1 MTQDAKKDE
10 FRKYLE
16 KAGVLELL
24 TKSLVSLYEEPEK
37 PNDALSYLKNSVGGS
52 PSDKETIAKLREEN
66 EMLKQKVKELEA
78 SQATLESRVATLSAA
93 GTSSSNATEEKEEE
107 KTPAAL
113 ATQTSPEPAAV
124 ASTEAP
130 SEASMPSQEPKPAEE
145 KPAPEAPAAAEPMET
160 EASSEPAASSAEAP
174 KEASPVKE
182 KEGEAEAGGEW
193 RCGHSGHLG
202 NFDFLYGNNIVSTQ
216 CVESRVFV
224 LVKTNQLFLCTDFN
238 KRKQF

>member
-1 MTQDAKKDE
+1 MSKMTQDAKKDE

-66 EMLKQKVKELEA
+66 EVLKQKVKELEA
-78 SQATLESRVATLSAA
+78 SQATLSAA

-107 KTPAAL
+107 KTLAAP
-113 ATQTSPEPAAV
+113 ATQTSPELAAV

-130 SEASMPSQEPKPAEE
+130 SEAAMPSQEPKPAEE
-145 KPAPEAPAAAEPMET
+145 KPAPEAPAAVEPMET
-160 EASSEPAASSAEAP
+160 EVSSEPAASSAEAP

-182 KEGEAEAGGEW
+182 KEGEAEAGGE
-193 RCGHSGHLG
+193 
-202 NFDFLYGNNIVSTQ
+202 
-216 CVESRVFV
+216 
-224 LVKTNQLFLCTDFN
+224 
-238 KRKQF
+238 